1 MFPLQMF
8 SGPEML
14 GRLGEA
20 SVARVELVLGG
31 QTEFLSQVS
40 PDNSDAGPWGRALL
54 YSWFRDLESISSNDS

>member
-40 PDNSDAGPWGRALL
+40 PDNSDAGPWGRALREFL
-54 YSWFRDLESISSNDS
+54 